1 MRWPWV
7 SRAQLETA
15 VIEHQDR
22 EGEADHAR
30 QVAERDAARADGQRD
45 LLAEQLAATRADL
58 AAERERYV
66 ALVAQVIELKKLD
79 YGPVPVIPVPPQVPV
94 IPIPASIA
102 ANIART
108 TDPETR
114 ERRAVEKRV
123 RDLLAMNV
131 PEREVASMVLD
142 GEEIPVDA

>member
-1 MRWPWV
+1 MTWRFPWV
-7 SRAQLETA
+7 RA
-15 VIEHQDR
+15 
-22 EGEADHAR
+22 AR
-30 QVAERDAARADGQRD
+30 LDDAQEEILRLRAERQGLVVDVAHERRRNDAERFTA
-45 LLAEQLAATRADL
+45 LKVL
-58 AAERERYV
+58 AAERDRYA
-66 ALVAQVIELKKLD
+66 ALVAQVVELKKLD
-79 YGPVPVIPVPPQVPV
+79 YGPVPVIPLPPQVPV